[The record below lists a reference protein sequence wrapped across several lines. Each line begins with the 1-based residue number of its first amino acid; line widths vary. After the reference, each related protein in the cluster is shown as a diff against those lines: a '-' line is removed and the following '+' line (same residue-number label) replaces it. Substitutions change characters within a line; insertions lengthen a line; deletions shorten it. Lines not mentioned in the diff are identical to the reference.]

1 MEHKKYFIAAIVIFI
16 LAAGLYYSMTY
27 QAEEKEDLFF
37 AEDLSSNNPDSQK
50 NKNEDEENKQL
61 EDQSEKKDDIQ
72 AESVDTNE
80 ICVYVCGNVK
90 RPGVYYLLM
99 GNRIS
104 DAVDMAGGLTKKAA
118 KEYINLAKE
127 LTDGERIYI
136 PSKDELED
144 SNIAQ
149 NAQLDKLENRQSFD
163 RQESEGEQPKV
174 NINQA
179 GPSDLL
185 SLPGI
190 GEAKANA
197 IIKYREEQGLFRQVE
212 DIKQIEGIKDGVF
225 NKIKDLIE
233 I

>member
-1 MEHKKYFIAAIVIFI
+1 MEHKKIFIAVIVLFV

-27 QAEEKEDLFF
+27 QAQEKEELFF

-61 EDQSEKKDDIQ
+61 EEQSQKKDDIQ
-72 AESVDTNE
+72 TEAIDTNE
-80 ICVYVCGNVK
+80 ICVYICGSVK
-90 RPGVYYLLM
+90 RPGVYYLIS

-118 KEYINLAKE
+118 KEYVNLAKE

-136 PSKDELED
+136 PSKEELED
-144 SNIAQ
+144 SAIAQ
-149 NAQLDKLENRQSFD
+149 ELDLNKPENKQSFN
-163 RQESEGEQPKV
+163 RQESEGEQPKL

-197 IIKYREEQGLFRQVE
+197 IIKYREEHGLFKQIE
-212 DIKQIEGIKDGVF
+212 DIKKIEGIKDGVF
-225 NKIKDLIE
+225 SKIKDFI
-233 I
+233 II